1 MWEAKAAAGRTDALL
16 QWLLDQAPVG
26 AQVYRS
32 SDRVVLIAE
41 APAALDEP
49 PPDLVDRSPHSWEFD
64 RLR

>member
-1 MWEAKAAAGRTDALL
+1 MWEAKAVPGQTDTLV
-16 QWLLDQAPVG
+16 QWLLDQAPAG

-41 APAALDEP
+41 APALLDEP
-49 PPDLVDRSPHSWEFD
+49 PADLVARPPHTWEFD

>member
-1 MWEAKAAAGRTDALL
+1 MWEAKAVPGQTDTLV
-16 QWLLDQAPVG
+16 QWLLDQAPAG

-41 APAALDEP
+41 APADLDDP
-49 PPDLVDRSPHSWEFD
+49 PADLVARLPQSWEFD